1 MITID
6 SILSDDNKKE
16 VLAFLKTK
24 KDGAGIDGM
33 RLSELE
39 EYWKINEGTLE
50 EEIREGTYEP
60 GLIKSYEITNG
71 KGKRRTIHI
80 LNSIDRFVT
89 SLIAAELREAYE
101 KKFKDHSYAYQR
113 NKGIT
118 AAIEQAKS
126 YIEVGNKIIVKID
139 IKNFFDCIPIEKLL
153 DILSVDIN
161 DTAVLAL
168 IKKYLYCTCSVDG
181 VLEHKIKGVL
191 QGNPMSPILSN
202 IYLDSLDEYMEN
214 KGYSWIRF
222 GDDISIYVSD
232 REVAGI
238 IYKDITRY
246 ISNTLGLDINTNK
259 SCICDVFNCRLL
271 GYDFLNKNGNV
282 IIKKHTYQKVRKYS
296 DWTECSIEKVNKEYH
311 ILHDGII
318 NKKDFSILFENEEE
332 KHHIPIEVT
341 DQINIYSNVSLT
353 SNILKTLSNE
363 RIRVSYFDRYGNH
376 IGDYIPEGYLGSG
389 KTVLKQSEIY
399 NDSEKRCSAAKNI
412 EIASIHNMRANMR
425 YYNKKI
431 KDNIDEEIKSMSQ
444 AIVDINEAFSIEKM
458 MLIEARA
465 RGIYYSTFNRII
477 NQKEF
482 EFTKRTRRPPKDEL
496 NAMISFGNTML
507 YNYFAQFV
515 SKTSLDD
522 RIGVVHATNNRA
534 HSLSLDFADV
544 FKPVIVDRLIFSLIN
559 KHQIKKEIHFCTS
572 DKGGVYLN
580 DVGKRLFVENFD
592 KKLIS
597 KVVVKGEKT
606 TYRYLMEHEVKE
618 YAKFIE
624 RGKEYKAYKY
634 Y

>member
-1 MITID
+1 MNIW
-6 SILSDDNKKE
+6 KKE
-16 VLAFLKTK
+16 
-24 KDGAGIDGM
+24 
-33 RLSELE
+33 S
-39 EYWKINEGTLE
+39 
-50 EEIREGTYEP
+50 
-60 GLIKSYEITNG
+60 
-71 KGKRRTIHI
+71 IH
-80 LNSIDRFVT
+80 
-89 SLIAAELREAYE
+89 
-101 KKFKDHSYAYQR
+101 
-113 NKGIT
+113 
-118 AAIEQAKS
+118 
-126 YIEVGNKIIVKID
+126 
-139 IKNFFDCIPIEKLL
+139 
-153 DILSVDIN
+153 
-161 DTAVLAL
+161 
-168 IKKYLYCTCSVDG
+168 
-181 VLEHKIKGVL
+181 
-191 QGNPMSPILSN
+191 
-202 IYLDSLDEYMEN
+202 
-214 KGYSWIRF
+214 
-222 GDDISIYVSD
+222 
-232 REVAGI
+232 
-238 IYKDITRY
+238 
-246 ISNTLGLDINTNK
+246 
-259 SCICDVFNCRLL
+259 
-271 GYDFLNKNGNV
+271 GYDFINKNGKV

-318 NKKDFSILFENEEE
+318 NKKDYSILFENEDE

-353 SNILKTLSNE
+353 SNILKTLSKE

-389 KTVLKQSEIY
+389 KTVLKQSKIY
-399 NDSEKRCSAAKNI
+399 NDSEKRCSVAKNI

-431 KDNIDEEIKSMSQ
+431 KDSLDEEIQIMSQ

-522 RIGVVHATNNRA
+522 RIGIVHATNNRA
-534 HSLSLDFADV
+534 HSLSLDFADI

-559 KHQIKKEIHFCTS
+559 KHQIKKEMHFCTS

-597 KVVVKGEKT
+597 RVVVKGEKT
-606 TYRYLMEHEVKE
+606 TYRYLMENEVKE

-624 RGKEYKAYKY
+624 RGKEYKVYKY